1 MNSDNEYYNTVFNNI
16 IKEYEDV
23 TSDDEHIL
31 LENELPKGFPKLVL
45 TINTSEF
52 KEAQNN
58 LKLTNHIFTLV
69 KINNITDTKVFLVCN
84 NSKYYVISLFA
95 NNPST
100 IYEYLDPTQV
110 D

>member
-23 TSDDEHIL
+23 KSNDEHIL
-31 LENELPKGFPKLVL
+31 LENELPNGFPKLVL

-52 KEAQNN
+52 EGAQYDLN
-58 LKLTNHIFTLV
+58 LTNHTFTLV
-69 KINNITDTKVFLVCN
+69 KINNITDAKVFLVCN

-95 NNPST
+95 NNAST
-100 IYEYLDPTQV
+100 IYEYLDSTQAN
-110 D
+110 